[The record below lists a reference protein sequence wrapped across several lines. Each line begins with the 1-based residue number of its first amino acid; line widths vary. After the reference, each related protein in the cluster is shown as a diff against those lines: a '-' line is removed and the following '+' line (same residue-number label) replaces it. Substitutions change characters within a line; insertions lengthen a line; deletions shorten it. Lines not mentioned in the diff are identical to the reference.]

1 MWKNASTAMKILI
14 VGAGVGGMALAGL
27 LRQRGIECE
36 VVDRSADTAHEGH
49 VITLYPMG
57 SRILYGLGAFDA
69 FRERSA
75 AFRRYEVF
83 NGQGE
88 LLHGFDLAPIEAEFG
103 YTGQI
108 SRGDLV
114 ALLRERAEGVP
125 IRFHTGLGHLEQRP
139 DGVDVRFVDGTRGT
153 YDGVVAADGGQSKV
167 RRIVFGEEPD
177 YDMGWGLWV
186 WWTDGDVPR
195 DTVREYW
202 GKGRFVGA
210 YPTRRALGVVA
221 AGPTALVAPDA
232 ISSDGRKLRE
242 VFAGL
247 NGGAG
252 ALVETIPDD
261 LTGVGFWHLGDYR
274 SRRWTH
280 GRVALLGDAA
290 CSFLPTAGVG
300 ASMALESAAVMAEEL
315 TRCDSTFLPRAFRL
329 YEKRRRHRAEEAQ
342 DESRK
347 LAVWLAAEAAPLVWT
362 RDQFLKIA
370 STDALARTVA
380 RSLSEP
386 I

>member
-1 MWKNASTAMKILI
+1 MADSLTAMKILI

-36 VVDRSADTAHEGH
+36 VIERAAETRDKGH

-57 SRILYGLGAFDA
+57 SRILHGLGAFGS

-75 AFRRYEVF
+75 PFRKYEVF

-88 LLHGFDLAPIEAEFG
+88 LLHAFDLAGIEAEFG

-114 ALLRERAEGVP
+114 ALLHEHAPDVP
-125 IRFHTGLGHLEQRP
+125 VRFHTGLGHLEQTA
-139 DGVDVRFVDGTRGT
+139 DGVEVRYMDGSRKI

-186 WWTDGDVPR
+186 WWTNASVPP
-195 DTVREYW
+195 DTVQEYW
-202 GKGRFVGA
+202 GKGRFLGT
-210 YPTRRALGVVA
+210 YPTRSAVGAVA
-221 AGPTALVAPDA
+221 AGPTDLVSPGA

-242 VFAGL
+242 VFRGL
-247 NGGAG
+247 NGAAA
-252 ALVETIPDD
+252 ALAATIPDD
-261 LTGVGFWHLGDYR
+261 LAGMGFWHLGDYR

-280 GRVALLGDAA
+280 QRVALLGDAA

-315 TRCDSTFLPRAFRL
+315 TRCDSASLPRAFKL
-329 YEKRRRHRAEEAQ
+329 YEKRRRHRAEDAQ

-362 RDQFLKIA
+362 RDQFLKLA
-370 STDALARTVA
+370 STDALARTVS